1 MKIKSEL
8 IFIIDK
14 SGSMSGLEKDTIGGF
29 NSLIKK
35 QIKEEGETIVSL
47 VLFDDVIHN
56 VYNRV
61 SIKEVKTLTEKDYV
75 ASGCTALLDAIGTT
89 INKISNKYELLEET
103 EKADKVLCIITTD
116 GLENASEEFTYNNI
130 KKLINKKKESNWEFI
145 FLGANIDSV
154 EVADSIGINKE
165 YAVDYKCDKQGIE
178 INYECL
184 NDAINSVRQCGSI
197 RKEWRKKI
205 DKDVMERGK

>member
-47 VLFDDVIHN
+47 VLFDDKIYN

-61 SIKEVKTLTEKDYV
+61 SIEEVKSLTEKDYV

-197 RKEWRKKI
+197 RKEWRRKI
-205 DKDVMERGK
+205 DKDIMERGK

>member
-1 MKIKSEL
+1 MKKRSEL

-29 NSLIKK
+29 NSLIQK
-35 QIKEEGETIVSL
+35 QIKEEGEAIVSL
-47 VLFDDVIHN
+47 VLFDDEIHN

-61 SIKEVKTLTEKDYV
+61 SIEDIKVLTEKDYI

-89 INKISNKYELLEET
+89 INKISNKYELLEEK

-116 GLENASEEFTYNNI
+116 GLENASEEFTYENI
-130 KKLINKKKESNWEFI
+130 KRLINKKKENNWEFI

-154 EVADSIGINKE
+154 EVANSIGINKE
-165 YAVDYKCDKQGIE
+165 FAVDYKCDKQGIE

-184 NDAINSVRQCGSI
+184 NDAINSVRRCGSVN
-197 RKEWRKKI
+197 KEWRKKI
-205 DKDVMERGK
+205 DKDIKERAK

>member
-1 MKIKSEL
+1 MKNITEL

-35 QIKEEGETIVSL
+35 QVKEEGDAIVTL
-47 VLFDDVIHN
+47 VLFDHKIHTI
-56 VYNRV
+56 YERV

-75 ASGCTALLDAIGTT
+75 PSGCTALLDAVGTS
-89 INKISNKYELLEET
+89 INTISNKYEILDDN
-103 EKADKVLCIITTD
+103 EKANKILCVITTD
-116 GLENASEEFTYNNI
+116 GFENASEEFTYDII
-130 KKLINKKKESNWEFI
+130 KKLIRRKKEKNWEFI

-154 EVADSIGINKE
+154 KVAGSIGIEKE
-165 YAVDYKCDKQGIE
+165 NAVDYKCDEQGIE

-184 NDAINSVRQCGSI
+184 NQAISSVRRCGSVS
-197 RKEWRKKI
+197 KEWRKKI
-205 DKDVMERGK
+205 DKDIQERGK

>member
-1 MKIKSEL
+1 MLKRNEL

-29 NSLIKK
+29 NSLIQK
-35 QIKEEGETIVSL
+35 QIKEEGEAIVSL
-47 VLFDDVIHN
+47 VLFDDEIHN

-61 SIKEVKTLTEKDYV
+61 SIENIKTLTEKDYV

-89 INKISNKYELLEET
+89 INKISNKYELLEEK

-116 GLENASEEFTYNNI
+116 GLENASKEFTYENI
-130 KKLINKKKESNWEFI
+130 KRLINKKKENNWEFI

-154 EVADSIGINKE
+154 EVANSIGINKE
-165 YAVDYKCDKQGIE
+165 FAVDYKCDKQGIE

-184 NDAINSVRQCGSI
+184 NDAINSVRRCGSV
-197 RKEWRKKI
+197 RKEWRRKI
-205 DKDVMERGK
+205 DKDIMERGK